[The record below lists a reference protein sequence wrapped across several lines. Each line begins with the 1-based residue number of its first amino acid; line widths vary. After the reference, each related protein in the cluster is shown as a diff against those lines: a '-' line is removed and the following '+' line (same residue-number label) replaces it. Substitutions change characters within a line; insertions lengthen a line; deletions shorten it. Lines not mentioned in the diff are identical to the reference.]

1 MARVRTVDPRQL
13 FVEVWEER
21 DRLHIALYATKGKH
35 AAIGAGILV
44 AEWWDDDARSMFED
58 GFFDARNLKESVIEY
73 AASVG
78 LVKFKKENR
87 RNPGGALEGKF
98 AAGDEVTL
106 RPDRA
111 DAYGEPRGKVYV
123 VARTYPDKRYKKTW
137 VVLAGQPQ
145 GNDTVTANEL
155 RPVTRR
161 RANTHIPPKAE
172 KQLKGLLKRYGA
184 DPVLGEAGEI
194 LSKSNGPR
202 FVYTIQSRDVGKKTL
217 PIAGKR
223 VRVEDFLGVIQAIDV
238 GKRVYDTGDGVYQVE
253 NDDQMKRRLG
263 NGRLTR
269 RREKNPGKIRVVRK
283 KSGASVIFNADY
295 IQAFK
300 NSYPASGIPEL
311 DWLKFDFDGNGDL
324 VAIETP
330 PRQPSPET
338 FDGAG
343 LSALADDARQVAY
356 PRRGL

>member
-35 AAIGAGILV
+35 AAIGAGTLV

-78 LVKFKKENR
+78 LVKFKKENG
-87 RNPGGALEGKF
+87 P
-98 AAGDEVTL
+98 
-106 RPDRA
+106 
-111 DAYGEPRGKVYV
+111 
-123 VARTYPDKRYKKTW
+123 
-137 VVLAGQPQ
+137 
-145 GNDTVTANEL
+145 
-155 RPVTRR
+155 RR
-161 RANTHIPPKAE
+161 RRRNTHIPPKAE

-217 PIAGKR
+217 PIGGKR

-238 GKRVYDTGDGVYQVE
+238 GKRVYDMGDGVYQVE
-253 NDDQMKRRLG
+253 NDEQLKRRLG

-283 KSGASVIFNADY
+283 KFGASVIFNADY